1 MGLIFLPT
9 FFPDILTSMR
19 LFTLQFCKAVSALSI
34 QSSKWGF
41 IKGTQVPGLCAGS
54 SQNTSETPVN
64 SALKEGMSR
73 IGVFSRI

>member
-1 MGLIFLPT
+1 
-9 FFPDILTSMR
+9 MR
-19 LFTLQFCKAVSALSI
+19 LLTLQFCEVVSALSI

-64 SALKEGMSR
+64 SALNKEYQGLMSLAEYSFLK
-73 IGVFSRI
+73 IIFPEHFSKF